1 MAGFPSRF
9 GTGMSPMGGL
19 QPTNPTP
26 TLPPLQTPAGNA
38 APPVGAPIPL
48 STGKTPGV
56 VGYGGSSAGRDNFSK
71 YLQKMN
77 TSAPLAMNRGGPVK
91 MREGGMVQQQGFLP
105 PMDLSRP
112 ARPPLFGG
120 VMHMGPKMGGLGG
133 GGISGALEPLKNYIT
148 TQVQQQNNEKI
159 GPFVDGIVQNVEQEF
174 GLQSGGGMT
183 AQPAITTQMPSLG
196 LAYGNFPMP
205 ALNRVPFQGR
215 PNLMSFAGLRDTR
228 ITPRGG
234 FDSPFRGRALGYAEG
249 GAVSDLDDFDF
260 IQDEIQADIDAQIEE
275 QQRSDDADERERNQA
290 EAALRAATEQ
300 RIAAQFPSADEI
312 EIMNTAGYDKE
323 PTSYPTAGRDS
334 YAGFGGGQL
343 FSNRG
348 GLEQPFDRT
357 NRQMTNLGSP
367 LSDYINNESAEGTFA
382 DSDVIDSI
390 DLSGAKGSAAG
401 AATLPAGFSGGL
413 EDNAGISKAMT
424 EAQRKAFLGPD
435 PVSARNSLAKKMQ
448 NLNDMAFLRSELGLP
463 VKTGIGSSADE
474 FIGAMGDRFG
484 TDFSLTSD
492 QLYPATQ
499 EFKSRSISPFD
510 FDRSSLDNLGNV
522 IESSGSSALTSGP
535 LGGDPFK
542 PLRGAGIGGS
552 SQGIPDN
559 LVPTLDS
566 YGTRAFNAFGEGV
579 TPGAP
584 VGTFD
589 FPPTDEQI
597 TDRGFVPTNIAQP
610 AISVTEVSPPE
621 EVDFMFG
628 TEDLANQTPTPTG
641 FGFDDDEELR
651 DSSVMYRDMSLD
663 ELEQLSLDGD
673 EGASQAIRDRF
684 DDINA
689 RELDAFE
696 RDRASKGFSTRP
708 ATSMAPPR
716 DDARVFP
723 TPSPLVGGPLDSE
736 DAGFDVFATDTRA
749 DRPTGGGISAQ
760 TPVTDVPGFLDSG
773 QANVSATQT
782 PGFLDSAGAPLFTN
796 EPEEFSSLVDDFG
809 RVGFPLEERKTVPFT
824 NEPEE
829 FSSLVD
835 DFGPI
840 TGFPVTDKGTG
851 IGPEA
856 TYEPEEFSSLV
867 DDFGRI
873 TGFPTEFDKYS
884 AFPDDD
890 EELRDSSVSQFA
902 QPVGPEGVSSPIA
915 LGDFDN
921 FDQGEGAMAT
931 REGSIFGAIDEI
943 NDDLYEDEKDFE
955 IVPFDLDNIVKDV
968 QTGVFSEGFEFP
980 DDEAIKLEKLFAS
993 ATGNTKEVI
1002 EAIEA
1007 DTNDK
1012 LYYEALDGLGKG
1024 NYKEETREELIKRL
1038 RDGERNQGWV
1048 RDIVSTVS
1056 KAHPVLFLVDKLM
1069 IKLTQKDMK
1078 EQADLLDGKGL
1089 KDGQTAEAVRIQK
1102 GRHKGK
1108 YVGVVIKEGDKIVEY
1123 KGHKVMPNQFDN
1135 KDPLYDYIL
1144 DDTFKP
1150 GPDDDDSPVV
1160 DDPCPPGFVLSGGVC
1175 VPIQSVGE
1183 DEEDVVEEDTTTDDT
1198 PDTTE
1203 TLDEIMAR
1211 ITNPSRTPSNPTE
1224 TLRPITFANKGGEM
1238 KVDPLAG
1245 GAIQDSLASATQRF
1259 LNSLTG

>member
-26 TLPPLQTPAGNA
+26 TLPPLQTPAGNT

-48 STGKTPGV
+48 STSKTPGV

-77 TSAPLAMNRGGPVK
+77 TSAPLALNRGGPVK

-112 ARPPLFGG
+112 AKSPLFGG
-120 VMHMGPKMGGLGG
+120 TMHMGPTMGGLGG
-133 GGISGALEPLKNYIT
+133 GGISGALEPLKRYIT

-174 GLQSGGGMT
+174 GLQSGGMT
-183 AQPAITTQMPSLG
+183 AQPAITQMPSMNRPSLG
-196 LAYGNFPMP
+196 LGYGNFPMP

-215 PNLMSFAGLRDTR
+215 PQFMPFRG

-234 FDSPFRGRALGYAEG
+234 FDSPFRGRALGYADG
-249 GAVSDLDDFDF
+249 GAVPRQTMIEDQPHMLAYIDPEERSMLEQMGGSGQPGPGGVPAYARRDGPGSENFGSEARDF
-260 IQDEIQADIDAQIEE
+260 QDELDRIEE
-275 QQRSDDADERERNQA
+275 EQRQNDADDREAA

-300 RIAAQFPSADEI
+300 RIAAQFPQPNEI
-312 EIMNTAGYDKE
+312 EVMNTAGYDKE
-323 PTSYPTAGRDS
+323 PTSYPSAGRDS
-334 YAGFGGGQL
+334 FAGFGGGQL

-401 AATLPAGFSGGL
+401 AATLPSGFSGGL
-413 EDNAGISKAMT
+413 EDNTSVSKAMT

-448 NLNDMAFLRSELGLP
+448 NLNDMAFLRSELNLP
-463 VKTGIGSSADE
+463 AKTGIGSSADE
-474 FIGAMGDRFG
+474 FIDAMGDRFG

-542 PLRGAGIGGS
+542 PLRGASIGGS
-552 SQGIPDN
+552 SQGTPDD

-566 YGTRAFNAFGEGV
+566 YGTREFNAFGEGV

-589 FPPTDEQI
+589 FSPTDEQI
-597 TDRGFVPTNIAQP
+597 
-610 AISVTEVSPPE
+610 PE

-628 TEDLANQTPTPTG
+628 TEDLADQTPTPRD
-641 FGFDDDEELR
+641 FNRFDFVEKGR
-651 DSSVMYRDMSLD
+651 DLNRANEPFSSLGGLLGEDMSDKIIDEIPYDASFEREPAVPTFTSASSGGSGLTSEPLGGD
-663 ELEQLSLDGD
+663 PFAPTRDARGYIPPTPYDASFPTEPAVRANIPPDYKTLSKFELEQLSLDGD
-673 EGASQAIRDRF
+673 EIAS
-684 DDINA
+684 N
-689 RELDAFE
+689 EL
-696 RDRASKGFSTRP
+696 RS
-708 ATSMAPPR
+708 R
-716 DDARVFP
+716 DDVDNQL
-723 TPSPLVGGPLDSE
+723 SLDKYSVDPLGIGDPQFTE
-736 DAGFDVFATDTRA
+736 KFTGDAGVGQDDATDT
-749 DRPTGGGISAQ
+749 
-760 TPVTDVPGFLDSG
+760 F
-773 QANVSATQT
+773 
-782 PGFLDSAGAPLFTN
+782 
-796 EPEEFSSLVDDFG
+796 DF
-809 RVGFPLEERKTVPFT
+809 
-824 NEPEE
+824 
-829 FSSLVD
+829 
-835 DFGPI
+835 
-840 TGFPVTDKGTG
+840 
-851 IGPEA
+851 
-856 TYEPEEFSSLV
+856 
-867 DDFGRI
+867 
-873 TGFPTEFDKYS
+873 
-884 AFPDDD
+884 
-890 EELRDSSVSQFA
+890 SVSQFA
-902 QPVGPEGVSSPIA
+902 QPVGPEGVTAPTPIA
-915 LGDFDN
+915 QVGSEGVTAPAPLAQVGPEGITAPRPLGEMDSGMGRAMLDRPITSFDAPSMDTL
-921 FDQGEGAMAT
+921 FDPTGERNAIGGF
-931 REGSIFGAIDEI
+931 EAIDEI

-1056 KAHPVLFLVDKLM
+1056 KAHPVLFLADKLM

-1108 YVGVVIKEGDKIVEY
+1108 YVGVVIKDEKGNIVEY

-1135 KDPLYDYIL
+1135 KDALYDYIL

-1183 DEEDVVEEDTTTDDT
+1183 DDDDVVEEDTATDDT

-1211 ITNPSRTPSNPTE
+1211 ITNPSRTPSDPTE

-1238 KVDPLAG
+1238 RVDPLAG
-1245 GAIQDSLASATQRF
+1245 GAVQDSLASATQRF

>member
-26 TLPPLQTPAGNA
+26 TLPPLQTPAGNT

-174 GLQSGGGMT
+174 GLQSGGMT
-183 AQPAITTQMPSLG
+183 AQPAITQMPSLG

-205 ALNRVPFQGR
+205 ALNRVPYGGR
-215 PNLMSFAGLRDTR
+215 PNLMSLRGFQDTR

-290 EAALRAATEQ
+290 EEALRAATEQ
-300 RIAAQFPSADEI
+300 RIAAQFPQPDEM

-390 DLSGAKGSAAG
+390 DLSGAKGPAAG

-435 PVSARNSLAKKMQ
+435 PVSSRNSLAKKMQ

-463 VKTGIGSSADE
+463 AKTGIGSSADE

-484 TDFSLTSD
+484 TDFSLKSD

-499 EFKSRSISPFD
+499 EFMSRSIPRVGIPEELTRFGDVSFD
-510 FDRSSLDNLGNV
+510 SVREG
-522 IESSGSSALTSGP
+522 EETSGSSGLTSEP
-535 LGGDPFK
+535 LGGDPFAPTRDARGYIPFKEKSPVSPNVDISPAARANTFAFQDENFGRDSDVTDFRDYSGLDDSNLSMYNDLDTFTMDDVSPQNLVKNVDEEPTMLPNVGGTSGRLKDFRGGDPFK
-542 PLRGAGIGGS
+542 PLSGDSLNARDAF
-552 SQGIPDN
+552 PDN
-559 LVPTLDS
+559 VRDISTPESMELTGPTLS
-566 YGTRAFNAFGEGV
+566 NYGTQSFNAFGEGV
-579 TPGAP
+579 NPSLP
-584 VGTFD
+584 VGELPPYDASFPTEPAVRANISIPSDYKTLNQFD
-589 FPPTDEQI
+589 
-597 TDRGFVPTNIAQP
+597 
-610 AISVTEVSPPE
+610 
-621 EVDFMFG
+621 
-628 TEDLANQTPTPTG
+628 
-641 FGFDDDEELR
+641 
-651 DSSVMYRDMSLD
+651 
-663 ELEQLSLDGD
+663 LEQLSLGGD
-673 EGASQAIRDRF
+673 EIAS
-684 DDINA
+684 N
-689 RELDAFE
+689 EL
-696 RDRASKGFSTRP
+696 RS
-708 ATSMAPPR
+708 R
-716 DDARVFP
+716 DDVDNQL
-723 TPSPLVGGPLDSE
+723 SLDKYSVDPLGIGDPQFTE
-736 DAGFDVFATDTRA
+736 KFTGDAGVGQDDATDT
-749 DRPTGGGISAQ
+749 
-760 TPVTDVPGFLDSG
+760 F
-773 QANVSATQT
+773 
-782 PGFLDSAGAPLFTN
+782 
-796 EPEEFSSLVDDFG
+796 DF
-809 RVGFPLEERKTVPFT
+809 
-824 NEPEE
+824 
-829 FSSLVD
+829 
-835 DFGPI
+835 
-840 TGFPVTDKGTG
+840 
-851 IGPEA
+851 
-856 TYEPEEFSSLV
+856 
-867 DDFGRI
+867 
-873 TGFPTEFDKYS
+873 
-884 AFPDDD
+884 
-890 EELRDSSVSQFA
+890 SVSQFA
-902 QPVGPEGVSSPIA
+902 QPVGPEGVTAPKPLGEDSGMGKAMLDRPITP
-915 LGDFDN
+915 FDAPSMDTL
-921 FDQGEGAMAT
+921 FDPTGE
-931 REGSIFGAIDEI
+931 RVIDEI
-943 NDDLYEDEKDFE
+943 NNDLFE
-955 IVPFDLDNIVKDV
+955 EEGNLSLSGDID
-968 QTGVFSEGFEFP
+968 SEGVV
-980 DDEAIKLEKLFAS
+980 AAEKLINDAVAGKNVTDDTS
-993 ATGNTKEVI
+993 QVVKNIKQS
-1002 EAIEA
+1002 
-1007 DTNDK
+1007 TNDK

-1078 EQADLLDGKGL
+1078 EQADLLEGKGL
-1089 KDGQTAEAVRIQK
+1089 KEGQTAEAVRIQK

-1108 YVGVVIKEGDKIVEY
+1108 YVGVVIKDEKGNIVEY
-1123 KGHKVMPNQFDN
+1123 KGHKVMTNQFDN
-1135 KDPLYDYIL
+1135 KDALYDYIL

-1211 ITNPSRTPSNPTE
+1211 ITNPSRNPSDPTE

>member
-1 MAGFPSRF
+1 M
-9 GTGMSPMGGL
+9 
-19 QPTNPTP
+19 
-26 TLPPLQTPAGNA
+26 
-38 APPVGAPIPL
+38 
-48 STGKTPGV
+48 
-56 VGYGGSSAGRDNFSK
+56 
-71 YLQKMN
+71 
-77 TSAPLAMNRGGPVK
+77 
-91 MREGGMVQQQGFLP
+91 
-105 PMDLSRP
+105 
-112 ARPPLFGG
+112 
-120 VMHMGPKMGGLGG
+120 
-133 GGISGALEPLKNYIT
+133 
-148 TQVQQQNNEKI
+148 
-159 GPFVDGIVQNVEQEF
+159 DGIVQNVEQEF
-174 GLQSGGGMT
+174 GLQSGGMT
-183 AQPAITTQMPSLG
+183 AQPAITQMPSMNRPSLG
-196 LAYGNFPMP
+196 LGYGNFPMP
-205 ALNRVPFQGR
+205 ALNRVPFFGGFQ
-215 PNLMSFAGLRDTR
+215 DTR

-234 FDSPFRGRALGYAEG
+234 FDSPFRGRALGYADG
-249 GAVSDLDDFDF
+249 GAVPRQTMIEDQPHMLAYIDPEERSMLEQMGGSGQPGPGGVPAYARRDGPGSENFGSEARDF
-260 IQDEIQADIDAQIEE
+260 QDELDRIEE
-275 QQRSDDADERERNQA
+275 EQRQNDADDREAA

-300 RIAAQFPSADEI
+300 RIAAQFPQPDEI

-390 DLSGAKGSAAG
+390 DLSGAKGPAAG

-435 PVSARNSLAKKMQ
+435 PVSSRNSLAKKMQ

-463 VKTGIGSSADE
+463 AKTGIGSSADE

-499 EFKSRSISPFD
+499 EFMSRSIPRVGIPEELTRFGDVSFD
-510 FDRSSLDNLGNV
+510 SVREG
-522 IESSGSSALTSGP
+522 EETSGSSGLTSEP
-535 LGGDPFK
+535 LGGDPFAPTRDARGYIPFKEKSPVSPNADMITSRPTFAFQDENFGRDSDVTDFRENIFSSSDLDFK
-542 PLRGAGIGGS
+542 P
-552 SQGIPDN
+552 
-559 LVPTLDS
+559 
-566 YGTRAFNAFGEGV
+566 YGEGLESPYDSF
-579 TPGAP
+579 TGSLGGEFYKPE
-584 VGTFD
+584 
-589 FPPTDEQI
+589 PTI
-597 TDRGFVPTNIAQP
+597 
-610 AISVTEVSPPE
+610 
-621 EVDFMFG
+621 
-628 TEDLANQTPTPTG
+628 
-641 FGFDDDEELR
+641 
-651 DSSVMYRDMSLD
+651 MYSDMSLD
-663 ELEQLSLDGD
+663 ELEQLSRDGD

-736 DAGFDVFATDTRA
+736 DPGFDVFATDTRA

-809 RVGFPLEERKTVPFT
+809 KITGFPVKKRTTVPFT

-835 DFGPI
+835 DFGQI

-873 TGFPTEFDKYS
+873 TGFPTDFDKYI

-890 EELRDSSVSQFA
+890 EELRDSGA
-902 QPVGPEGVSSPIA
+902 I
-915 LGDFDN
+915 LGDE
-921 FDQGEGAMAT
+921 GEGAMAT
-931 REGSIFGAIDEI
+931 SEGDILGAFDAIDEI
-943 NDDLYEDEKDFE
+943 NEDLYGDEAPFGDPVDPVGIGEPKENMSTFRTK
-955 IVPFDLDNIVKDV
+955 FDLDNMVKDV
-968 QTGVFSEGFEFP
+968 KTGVFSEGFEFP
-980 DDEAIKLEKLFAS
+980 DEALIKAEKLIAK
-993 ATGNTKEVI
+993 AEAGNDNTAESVKNSKKK
-1002 EAIEA
+1002 AG
-1007 DTNDK
+1007 DN
-1012 LYYEALDGLGKG
+1012 LYYKVLDGLGKG
-1024 NYKEETREELIKRL
+1024 NYKEETKEELIKRL

-1048 RDIVSTVS
+1048 RDAVSMGS
-1056 KAHPVLFLVDKLM
+1056 KAHPALFLIDTFM
-1069 IKLTQKDMK
+1069 IGLVKKDMK
-1078 EQADLLDGKGL
+1078 EQADLLEGKGL
-1089 KDGQTAEAVRIQK
+1089 KEGQTAEAVRIQK

-1135 KDPLYDYIL
+1135 KDALYDYIL

-1183 DEEDVVEEDTTTDDT
+1183 DEEDVIEEDTTTDDT